1 MSPDR
6 VAIITPMRIVQTG
19 GSQLLLAD
27 DHLVLDFPY
36 DTQQVTEVKAI
47 HGAKWDRVSRVWRL
61 PLESLPAARDFAN
74 RHAFHVDPDVNR
86 FTLPTPIATVTT
98 GRGRLVLD
106 GDRVL
111 LEFRYDALV
120 AGQARKLPSTVWD
133 HRRKRFVAPV
143 SAIAQIVEFA
153 TRFGLDV
160 PDDVAALERDRT
172 ARHRLMLG
180 MSSAVTGT
188 VGVDGVDG
196 LKSYQR
202 AGVEYL
208 LEARRAFLADDPGTG
223 KTLMALASLEA
234 AHQRGVTAWP
244 AVVVCPATLVLNW
257 PRELDRWLP
266 GRKWKVVQ
274 GRKDPGD
281 LSGFDMVV
289 VGWPNLAAHADRLV
303 GFPSYVFDESHAAK
317 NYDAQRTK
325 AAVRVARH
333 APGMVLC
340 LTGTPITNRPAEFVP
355 QLDILG
361 RLGEFGDRWSFYKRY
376 CGAYQDR
383 FRQWHIDGASNTKEL
398 NDRLRGSCYV
408 RRTKAQVMPEL
419 DPVVP
424 VVRLV
429 TPDPKVLAEYRRAE
443 ADIVEYVARR
453 AYELAV
459 ELGEKPGSA
468 AVRARLRAESN
479 EHLVRLAALRRL
491 AALSKEASVE
501 ELVEELVGSGRK
513 VILAAH
519 HRDVVDGLAAR
530 WGGCRIQGG
539 MAPAEVEA
547 AKSRF
552 QSAPLEECP
561 VIVLSIMAA
570 KEGHTLTASSDVVF
584 VEEPWTPAD
593 VDQVVARAHRLGQ
606 RDSVT
611 AWHLLAA
618 GTVDERVHGLI
629 ESKREVVTSAVD
641 GGDPVRGGESVG
653 VALLLEFAAR
663 GR

>member
-1 MSPDR
+1 
-6 VAIITPMRIVQTG
+6 MRIVQSG

-36 DTQQVTEVKAI
+36 DAEQVAEVKRI
-47 HGAKWDRVSRVWRL
+47 PGAKWDRVSRVWRL
-61 PLESLPAARDFAN
+61 PLDSLGPARDFAA
-74 RHAFHVDPDVNR
+74 RHGFHIATEVNR
-86 FTLPTPIATVTT
+86 FTLPKPIAPVTP
-98 GRGRLVLD
+98 GKGRLELD
-106 GDRVL
+106 GNRIW

-120 AGQARKLPSTVWD
+120 AGQARKLPSTTWD
-133 HRRKRFVAPV
+133 QKRKKFCAPAGTV
-143 SAIAQIVEFA
+143 TALVEFA
-153 TRFGLDV
+153 ERFGLDV
-160 PDDVAALERDRT
+160 PADVAELERTHRERSGRLVGLST
-172 ARHRLMLG
+172 ALSG
-180 MSSAVTGT
+180 DIEVP
-188 VGVDGVDG
+188 GVAG
-196 LKSYQR
+196 LKNYQR

-208 LEARRAFLADDPGTG
+208 LETRRAFLADDPGTG
-223 KTLMALASLEA
+223 KTLQSLAALEA

-257 PRELDRWLP
+257 PRELEKWLP
-266 GRKWKVVQ
+266 GKKWKVLQ

-289 VGWPNLAAHADRLV
+289 VGWPNLSAHAERLA
-303 GFPSYVFDESHAAK
+303 GFSSYVFDESHAAK
-317 NYDAQRTK
+317 NYDAQRTR
-325 AAVRVARH
+325 AAIKVARH
-333 APGMVLC
+333 APGLVLC
-340 LTGTPITNRPAEFVP
+340 LTGTPVTNRPAEFAA

-361 RLGEFGDRWSFYKRY
+361 RLAEFGDRWSFYKRY
-376 CGAYQDR
+376 CGAYQDK
-383 FRQWHIDGASNTKEL
+383 FKQWHIDGASNLKEL
-398 NDRLRGSCYV
+398 NERLRGSCYV

-419 DPVVP
+419 DPVQE

-429 TPDPKVLAEYRRAE
+429 TPDAKVLAEYRRAE
-443 ADIVEYVARR
+443 ADIVEYVTRR
-453 AYELAV
+453 AYELAK

-468 AVRARLRAESN
+468 AVRARLKAEAN

-491 AALSKEASVE
+491 AALSKIESVE
-501 ELVEELVGSGRK
+501 ELVEELVGSGQK

-530 WGGCRIQGG
+530 WGGLKIQGG
-539 MAPAEVEA
+539 MTPAEVED

-552 QSAPLEECP
+552 QNGSLEDSP

-606 RDSVT
+606 EGSVT

-618 GTVDERVHGLI
+618 GTVDERVHALI
-629 ESKREVVTSAVD
+629 GQKRSVVTAAVD
-641 GGDPVRGGESVG
+641 GGDAARDSGSVG
-653 VALLLEFAAR
+653 VALLLEFA
-663 GR
+663 GRA

>member
-1 MSPDR
+1 
-6 VAIITPMRIVQTG
+6 MRIVQTG
-19 GSQLLLAD
+19 GSQLILAD

-36 DTQQVTEVKAI
+36 DAARVTEVKTI

-61 PLESLPAARDFAN
+61 PLESLPAARDFAT
-74 RHAFHVDPDVNR
+74 RHGFHVDPEVNR
-86 FTLPTPIATVTT
+86 FTLPTPIAPVTA

-106 GDRVL
+106 GDHVL

-120 AGQARKLPSTVWD
+120 AGQARKIPSTTWD
-133 HRRKRFVAPV
+133 QRRKRFVAPV
-143 SAIAQIVEFA
+143 AAVTHVVEFA
-153 TRFGLDV
+153 RRFGLEV
-160 PDDVAALERDRT
+160 PDEIEALERDRT
-172 ARHRLMLG
+172 TRTDRLLA
-180 MSSAVTGT
+180 MSSALAGTVTVPGVTGE
-188 VGVDGVDG
+188 
-196 LKSYQR
+196 LKAYQR

-223 KTLMALASLEA
+223 KTLMALAALEA
-234 AHQRGVTAWP
+234 AHLSGTAAWP

-266 GRKWKVVQ
+266 GRRWTVLQ
-274 GRKDPGD
+274 GRRDPGD

-289 VGWPNLAAHADRLV
+289 VGWPNLAAHAERLT

-333 APGMVLC
+333 APGLVLC
-340 LTGTPITNRPAEFVP
+340 LTGTPITNRPAEFAS

-383 FRQWHIDGASNTKEL
+383 FKQWHIDGASNTKEL

-429 TPDPKVLAEYRRAE
+429 TPDAKVMAEYRRAE
-443 ADIVEYVARR
+443 DDIAGYVARR
-453 AYELAV
+453 AYELAL

-468 AVRARLRAESN
+468 AVRARLRAEAN

-491 AALSKEASVE
+491 AALAKLGAVE
-501 ELVEELVGSGRK
+501 ELVEELVGAGQK

-519 HRDVVDGLAAR
+519 HRDVVDTLASR
-530 WGGCRIQGG
+530 WGDCKVQGG
-539 MAPAEVEA
+539 MSPAEVEA
-547 AKSRF
+547 AKARF
-552 QSAPLEECP
+552 QNGSLEECP

-629 ESKREVVTSAVD
+629 ESKREVVTAAVD
-641 GGDPVRGGESVG
+641 GGDPVRGGDSVG
-653 VALLLEFAAR
+653 VALLLELAGR